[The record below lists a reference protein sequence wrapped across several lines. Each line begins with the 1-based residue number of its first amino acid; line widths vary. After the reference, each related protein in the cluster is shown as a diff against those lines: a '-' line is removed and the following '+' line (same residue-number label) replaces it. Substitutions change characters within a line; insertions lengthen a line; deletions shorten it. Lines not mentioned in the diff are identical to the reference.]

1 MAEASVRDDASPEK
15 LPLRLRR
22 MRLLEKV
29 AQEAERQHEEQ
40 LEWSWRSHEKGGT
53 LQRAE
58 AKMALHEAKRKEEQA
73 AQRVARGEERRKK
86 KSRYASFR
94 DTPNSAACT

>member
-1 MAEASVRDDASPEK
+1 MAEASVRDDAPPEK

-22 MRLLEKV
+22 MRMLKKA
-29 AQEAERQHEEQ
+29 AQEAEKRREEQ
-40 LEWSWRSHEKGGT
+40 LEWSRRSHEKEGT

-58 AKMALHEAKRKEEQA
+58 PKMALFEAKRKEEQA
-73 AQRVARGEERRKK
+73 AQRVARGQERRKK

-94 DTPNSAACT
+94 DTPNSEACT